1 MSIFKHL
8 GEAPANLEPL
18 SPDIESD
25 IDEDLLTSWG
35 RVPEAWKST
44 ITQEQVAAFLEG
56 VAAKVIRRYP
66 NAPPQPLILYLLTKA
81 KSVLTGGGG
90 GSSGGGGGT
99 TVNISASAGN
109 LIEMYSDGLYA
120 TLRKVDGGTFN

>member
-8 GEAPANLEPL
+8 GEAPANLVPL
-18 SPDIESD
+18 APDIELD

-44 ITQEQVAAFLEG
+44 ITQEQVASFLEG

-90 GSSGGGGGT
+90 GGGGGT
-99 TVNISASAGN
+99 VEISSSADN
-109 LIEMYSDGLYA
+109 LIEMYADGLYA
-120 TLRKVDGGTFN
+120 TLRNVDGGTFN

>member
-8 GEAPANLEPL
+8 GEAPANLVPL
-18 SPDIESD
+18 APDIESD

-44 ITQEQVAAFLEG
+44 ITQEQVASFLEG

-81 KSVLTGGGG
+81 RSVLTSGGGG
-90 GSSGGGGGT
+90 GEGT

-109 LIEMYSDGLYA
+109 LIEMYADGLYA
-120 TLRKVDGGTFN
+120 TLHKVDGGTFN

>member
-8 GEAPANLEPL
+8 GEAPANLVPL
-18 SPDIESD
+18 APDIELD

-44 ITQEQVAAFLEG
+44 ITQEQVASFLEG

-90 GSSGGGGGT
+90 GGGT
-99 TVNISASAGN
+99 VEISTSADN
-109 LIEMYSDGLYA
+109 LIEMYADGLYA
-120 TLRKVDGGTFN
+120 TLRNVDGGTFN

>member
-8 GEAPANLEPL
+8 GEAPANLVPL
-18 SPDIESD
+18 APDIESD

-44 ITQEQVAAFLEG
+44 ITQEQVASFLEG

-66 NAPPQPLILYLLTKA
+66 NVPPQPLILYLLTKA

-90 GSSGGGGGT
+90 GGST
-99 TVNISASAGN
+99 TVEISSSAGN
-109 LIEMYSDGLYA
+109 LIEMYADGLYA
-120 TLRKVDGGTFN
+120 TLRRVDGGTFN

>member
-18 SPDIESD
+18 SPDIELD

-44 ITQEQVAAFLEG
+44 ITQEQVASFLEG

-90 GSSGGGGGT
+90 GGGT
-99 TVNISASAGN
+99 TVEISASADN
-109 LIEMYSDGLYA
+109 LIEMYADGLYA

>member
-8 GEAPANLEPL
+8 GEAPANLVPL
-18 SPDIESD
+18 APDIESD

-44 ITQEQVAAFLEG
+44 ITQEQVASFLEG

-90 GSSGGGGGT
+90 GGGGGGT
-99 TVNISASAGN
+99 TVNISTSADN
-109 LIEMYSDGLYA
+109 LIQMYSDGLYA

>member
-8 GEAPANLEPL
+8 GEAPANLAPL
-18 SPDIESD
+18 APDIESD

-44 ITQEQVAAFLEG
+44 ITQEQVASFLEG

-81 KSVLTGGGG
+81 KSVLTG
-90 GSSGGGGGT
+90 SGGGGGST
-99 TVNISASAGN
+99 TVEISSSADN
-109 LIEMYSDGLYA
+109 LIEMYADGLYA
-120 TLRKVDGGTFN
+120 TLRNVDGGTFN

>member
-18 SPDIESD
+18 GPDIELD

-44 ITQEQVAAFLEG
+44 ITQEQVASFLEG

-90 GSSGGGGGT
+90 GGGSATVEISS
-99 TVNISASAGN
+99 SADN
-109 LIEMYSDGLYA
+109 LIEMYADGLYA

>member
-8 GEAPANLEPL
+8 GEAPANLVPL
-18 SPDIESD
+18 APDIELD

-44 ITQEQVAAFLEG
+44 ITQEQVASFLEG

-90 GSSGGGGGT
+90 GGDGT
-99 TVNISASAGN
+99 TVEISSSADN
-109 LIEMYSDGLYA
+109 LIEMYADGLYA

>member
-8 GEAPANLEPL
+8 GEAPANLVPL
-18 SPDIESD
+18 APDIESD

-44 ITQEQVAAFLEG
+44 ITQEQVASFLEG

-66 NAPPQPLILYLLTKA
+66 NTPPQPLILYLLTKA
-81 KSVLTGGGG
+81 KSVLSGGG
-90 GSSGGGGGT
+90 GGGGGT
-99 TVNISASAGN
+99 TVQISGAADN
-109 LIEMYSDGLYA
+109 LIELYADGLYA
-120 TLRKVDGGTFN
+120 TLRRVDGGTFN

>member
-8 GEAPANLEPL
+8 GEAPANLVPL
-18 SPDIESD
+18 APDIELD

-44 ITQEQVAAFLEG
+44 ITQEQVASFLEG

-90 GSSGGGGGT
+90 GGGT
-99 TVNISASAGN
+99 TVEISSSADN
-109 LIEMYSDGLYA
+109 LIEMYADGLYA

>member
-8 GEAPANLEPL
+8 GEAPANLVPL
-18 SPDIESD
+18 APDIELD

-35 RVPEAWKST
+35 RVPESWKST
-44 ITQEQVAAFLEG
+44 ITQEQVASFLEG

-90 GSSGGGGGT
+90 GGGGT
-99 TVNISASAGN
+99 TVEISSTADN
-109 LIEMYSDGLYA
+109 LIEMYADGLYA
-120 TLRKVDGGTFN
+120 TLRNVDGGTFN

>member
-8 GEAPANLEPL
+8 GEAPANLVPL
-18 SPDIESD
+18 APDIESD

-44 ITQEQVAAFLEG
+44 ITQEQVASFLEG

-66 NAPPQPLILYLLTKA
+66 NVPPQPLILYLLTKA
-81 KSVLTGGGG
+81 KSVLIGGGG
-90 GSSGGGGGT
+90 GST
-99 TVNISASAGN
+99 TVQISGAADN
-109 LIEMYSDGLYA
+109 LIELYADGLYA
-120 TLRKVDGGTFN
+120 TLRRVDGGTFN

>member
-8 GEAPANLEPL
+8 GEAPANLVPL
-18 SPDIESD
+18 APDIELD

-44 ITQEQVAAFLEG
+44 ITQEQVASFLEG

-66 NAPPQPLILYLLTKA
+66 NAPPQPLILYLLTTA

-90 GSSGGGGGT
+90 GGGGGT
-99 TVNISASAGN
+99 VEISSSADN
-109 LIEMYSDGLYA
+109 LIEMYADGLYA
-120 TLRKVDGGTFN
+120 TLRNVDGGTFN

>member
-8 GEAPANLEPL
+8 GEAPANLVPL
-18 SPDIESD
+18 AQDIELD

-44 ITQEQVAAFLEG
+44 ITQEQVASFLEG

-81 KSVLTGGGG
+81 RSVLTGGGG
-90 GSSGGGGGT
+90 GGGDGT
-99 TVNISASAGN
+99 TVEISSSADN
-109 LIEMYSDGLYA
+109 LIEMYADGLYA

>member
-8 GEAPANLEPL
+8 GEAPANLVPL
-18 SPDIESD
+18 APDIELD

-44 ITQEQVAAFLEG
+44 ITQEQVASFLEG

-90 GSSGGGGGT
+90 GGDGT
-99 TVNISASAGN
+99 TVEISTSAGN
-109 LIEMYSDGLYA
+109 LIEMYADGLYA

>member
-8 GEAPANLEPL
+8 GEAPANLIPL
-18 SPDIESD
+18 APDIESD

-44 ITQEQVAAFLEG
+44 ITQEQVASFLEG
-56 VAAKVIRRYP
+56 IAAKVIRRYP
-66 NAPPQPLILYLLTKA
+66 NVPPQPLILYLLTKA

-90 GSSGGGGGT
+90 GGGST
-99 TVNISASAGN
+99 TVQISGAADN
-109 LIEMYSDGLYA
+109 LIEMYTDGLYA
-120 TLRKVDGGTFN
+120 TLRRVDGGTFN

>member
-8 GEAPANLEPL
+8 GEAPANLVPL
-18 SPDIESD
+18 APDIELD

-44 ITQEQVAAFLEG
+44 ITQEQVASFLEG

-90 GSSGGGGGT
+90 GGGGT
-99 TVNISASAGN
+99 VEISTSADN
-109 LIEMYSDGLYA
+109 LIEMYADGLYA
-120 TLRKVDGGTFN
+120 TLRNVDGGTFN

>member
-8 GEAPANLEPL
+8 GEAPANLVPL
-18 SPDIESD
+18 APDIELD

-44 ITQEQVAAFLEG
+44 ITQEQVASFLEG

-90 GSSGGGGGT
+90 GGGT
-99 TVNISASAGN
+99 TVEISTSADN
-109 LIEMYSDGLYA
+109 LIEMYADGLYA